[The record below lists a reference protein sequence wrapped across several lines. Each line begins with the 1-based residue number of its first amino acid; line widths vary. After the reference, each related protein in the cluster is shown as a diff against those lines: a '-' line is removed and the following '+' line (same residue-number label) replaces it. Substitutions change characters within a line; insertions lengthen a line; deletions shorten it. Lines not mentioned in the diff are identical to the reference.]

1 MTYFKARERIPS
13 QTERMIKLLREA
25 GEDGVTNH
33 ALSRISLKYDSR
45 ISELR
50 MRGYEIETS
59 HEKKGVYKYILKKAP
74 SSDSLYLNA
83 TDEILMLIDT
93 DFGGNIQSKE
103 LKSLL
108 ELMHFHITR
117 KSGWYK
123 HQKKIN

>member
-74 SSDSLYLNA
+74 STDSLYLNA

-93 DFGGNIQSKE
+93 DFGGTIQSKE